1 MPFSFIYDVGVKAFP
16 VKFLLFDSPQTHAME
31 AFKLRQQRLV
41 FPGEQTRLLLVKV
54 RRVHL
59 PGGWEEGLEWPL
71 ELANQIIYFGFARN
85 ELQHG

>member
-1 MPFSFIYDVGVKAFP
+1 MQWQLLSFANRDWSFP
-16 VKFLLFDSPQTHAME
+16 ENK
-31 AFKLRQQRLV
+31 RLH
-41 FPGEQTRLLLVKV
+41 LVKV